1 MLQRGLVTVAPV
13 WVVRAA
19 VSFSQLASCERMD
32 AINGRGLAVNFAVP
46 DWAVWA
52 VGGIIPLCLLST
64 WWPVS
69 GAAWTRACSTC
80 LGRVGSSLIEV
91 SLPSV
96 SAWTHSICEV
106 PVYLPSAPCF

>member
-32 AINGRGLAVNFAVP
+32 AIDGCSLAVYFAEP

-52 VGGIIPLCLLST
+52 VGGIMPLCLLST
-64 WWPVS
+64 WRQVS
-69 GAAWTRACSTC
+69 GAAWTRAFGTC
-80 LGRVGSSLIEV
+80 LGL
-91 SLPSV
+91 
-96 SAWTHSICEV
+96 
-106 PVYLPSAPCF
+106 